1 MKSGYPLVERSI
13 MSLCVLTVAG
23 VAVALHV
30 GAARADEVRIG
41 VIGAMSGDAAGYG
54 TNLREAVDLVVKQ
67 QNEDGGIL
75 GQQVVANYCDDA
87 GKPEQAVSCAQRLT
101 TRENVAIILGS
112 SSSPTSFA
120 ISQVALQRETP
131 QIVISGTAQKIT
143 KQGNPWVF
151 RSATPDTRIAS
162 DLADFVHKKYPD
174 LNKIGFIYVNDDF
187 GKGGLDAFK
196 AHAEPLGMK
205 IVAAESYTRGDLD
218 FTAQLSRIRG
228 ADAQILV
235 DWSRYTEGALIAKQL
250 QNIGLNLPRFAS
262 DGSSHPKFRELA
274 GEAANGWHYATAFS
288 AATADGI
295 PAAKP
300 LLAAINQA
308 YSKDANYV
316 HAQAWDAAHAALLA
330 IKNAGSTKR
339 DAIRDAL
346 KKVSFDSVRGR
357 FSFDADGDP
366 DLVTPII
373 LVKDGKETDARGGR

>member
-1 MKSGYPLVERSI
+1 MIDRNALLGRSVSLLRALTLV
-13 MSLCVLTVAG
+13 G
-23 VAVALHV
+23 VAVTLPVTASL
-30 GAARADEVRIG
+30 ADEVRIG

-54 TNLREAVDLVVKQ
+54 TNLREAVDVLAKQ

-75 GQQVVANYCDDA
+75 GQQITVSYCDDA
-87 GKPEQAVSCAQRLT
+87 GKPEQAVSCAQRLV
-101 TRENVAIILGS
+101 TRDNVAIILGS
-112 SSSPTSFA
+112 TSSPTSFA
-120 ISQVALQRETP
+120 ISQVALQRQTP

-151 RSATPDTRIAS
+151 RSASPDTRIAS
-162 DLADFVHKKYPD
+162 DLADFIHKKYPD
-174 LNKIGFIYVNDDF
+174 VSKVGFIYVNDDF
-187 GKGGLDAFK
+187 GKGGLDAFT
-196 AHAEPLGMK
+196 ARATTLGMK

-218 FTAQLSRIRG
+218 FSAQLSRIRA

-250 QNIGLNLPRFAS
+250 QSMGLNLPRFAS

-274 GEAANGWHYATAFS
+274 GDAANGWYYPTAFS
-288 AATADGI
+288 MVTTEGV

-300 LLAAINQA
+300 LIAEISKA
-308 YSKDANYV
+308 YNKDPNYV
-316 HAQAWDAAHAALLA
+316 HAQAWDAMHATLIA

-346 KKVSFDSVRGR
+346 KKVSFDGVRGH

-373 LVKDGKETDARGGR
+373 QVKDGKETNARSGK